1 MMSINSTLLWTIV
14 NFLVLIYLLQ
24 RYLYKPLL
32 KIIDQRREKIQ
43 TDLDQAAEEKEK
55 AAELTEKYQLRIERA
70 REEAQEIISEAEKRG
85 NERREEI
92 VAEARQEAKKI
103 KERAT
108 EEIKQ
113 AKRQALSQLREDVSK
128 ISLLIAQKFLEE
140 SVDKQRHQNLVEE
153 FITQLDRDE
162 LGDSKC

>member
-1 MMSINSTLLWTIV
+1 MMSINSTMLWTII
-14 NFLVLIYLLQ
+14 NFLVLIYLLG
-24 RYLYKPLL
+24 RFLYKPLL
-32 KIIDQRREKIQ
+32 KIIDQRRAKIQ
-43 TDLDQAAEEKEK
+43 ADLDQAAAEKTK
-55 AAELTEKYQLRIERA
+55 AAELTEKYQTRVERA
-70 REEAQEIISEAEKRG
+70 REEAQEIISAAEKRG

-92 VAEARQEAKKI
+92 IAEARNEAKRI

-113 AKRQALSQLREDVSK
+113 AKRQALGQLRDEVSK

-140 SVDKQRHQNLVEE
+140 SVDKKRHQNLVEE

-162 LGDSKC
+162 LGGSKC